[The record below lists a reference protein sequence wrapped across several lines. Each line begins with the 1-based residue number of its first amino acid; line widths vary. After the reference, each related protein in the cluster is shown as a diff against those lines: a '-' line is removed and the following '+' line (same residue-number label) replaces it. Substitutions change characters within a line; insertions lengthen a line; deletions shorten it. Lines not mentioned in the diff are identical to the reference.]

1 MIIAQLALLSLCVTL
16 RRKHGLSGHSSSIL
30 DSGSFWNWPYFS
42 SFMQFIGALV
52 ALLTLTTALLSS
64 QSWYVEMI
72 GTVAL
77 GIEATLALPQAYS
90 NWKNHSA
97 EGLNVVL
104 IITWV
109 LGDAF
114 KTLIFVLE
122 QSPTQFVLC
131 GAFQLFVDFI
141 VLFQIIIYRSGPSPN
156 AALTGR
162 S

>member
-1 MIIAQLALLSLCVTL
+1 
-16 RRKHGLSGHSSSIL
+16 
-30 DSGSFWNWPYFS
+30 
-42 SFMQFIGALV
+42 MQFIGALV
-52 ALLTLTTALLSS
+52 VLLTLTTVLLNS
-64 QSWYVEMI
+64 QHWYVELI

-77 GIEATLALPQAYS
+77 SIEATLALPQAYS

-109 LGDAF
+109 VGDAF

-122 QSPTQFVLC
+122 QAPMQFILC
-131 GAFQLFVDFI
+131 GAFQLLIDFV

>member
-1 MIIAQLALLSLCVTL
+1 MIIAQIALLSLCVTL
-16 RRKHGLSGHSSSIL
+16 RRKNGLSGHSSSIL
-30 DSGSFWNWPYFS
+30 DRNSFWNWPYFS

-52 ALLTLTTALLSS
+52 VILTLTTVLFNKHV
-64 QSWYVEMI
+64 WYVELI
-72 GTVAL
+72 GAVAL

-97 EGLNVVL
+97 EGLNVIL
-104 IITWV
+104 IATWV
-109 LGDAF
+109 IGDAV

-122 QSPTQFVLC
+122 QAPMQFVLC

-141 VLFQIIIYRSGPSPN
+141 VLFQIAIYRNGPSPN